1 MGGMPRTSGC
11 RPRLSCVLAAEMPS
25 DRGSPFRSV
34 IRWIFDPFLPRS
46 VGFGPV
52 RGPLLSPGD

>member
-1 MGGMPRTSGC
+1 M
-11 RPRLSCVLAAEMPS
+11 LAPEMPS
-25 DRGSPFRSV
+25 DRGRPFLSV

-52 RGPLLSPGD
+52 SGPLLLPGH